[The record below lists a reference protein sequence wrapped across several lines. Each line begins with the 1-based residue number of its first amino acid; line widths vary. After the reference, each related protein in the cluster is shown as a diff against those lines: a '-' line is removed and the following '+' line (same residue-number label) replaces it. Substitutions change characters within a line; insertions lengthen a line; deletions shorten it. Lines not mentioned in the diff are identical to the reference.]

1 MLAQR
6 RQVERWIRD
15 KYERRKYARAGAN
28 GMPSASDPAH
38 PSMSLQGGYGS
49 AVPLPVP
56 PSQAQPSATCSATQ
70 RCAVNDTR
78 KTVGNG
84 MTMSAAPSAAPSAM
98 PSKHETPDLI
108 TFDDKEGDFFLP
120 VRALGRNN

>member
-15 KYERRKYARAGAN
+15 KYERRKYAHAGAS
-28 GMPSASDPAH
+28 GMPSASDPAR
-38 PSMSLQGGYGS
+38 PPMSQQGGYGS
-49 AVPLPVP
+49 PVPVP
-56 PSQAQPSATCSATQ
+56 PSQAQPSATLATQ

-78 KTVGNG
+78 TTVGNR

-108 TFDDKEGDFFLP
+108 TFDDKEGDFFGQFGL
-120 VRALGRNN
+120 